1 MSNAYTVE
9 RLRLIEDDK
18 SRMVLQARGN
28 DADKDSD
35 HADADDAAGNTTK
48 IRGNITIDDVAV
60 EMTSC
65 GEANKHPGSTSNRN
79 AYVSLPLPL
88 SSSLVLSSP
97 QLSCRPPSSQQHPSR
112 PPQPRT
118 RQQQKSRR
126 QSFLQHINQSSSRRS
141 RILLR
146 QSSQSFHSLVRKSSN
161 LIDSINQHYL
171 PSSPS
176 GWSLFTLSL
185 ASLGLQYELHVQKTL
200 TASPIVFCQTSSG
213 SGQSSRSVLN
223 TKMDRLFRM
232 LSNNTSGVNNDDNVH
247 PSTPPVENDSVN
259 GGGILSRKVT
269 PSLIIGTRGIMS
281 SIAAYA
287 FGDYEASL
295 NSRGVKRVREVMK
308 MGADGALIV
317 LDWEIPI
324 NPPPLSSSSPDINF
338 KHSAQSPKEPC
349 SVTMPNSID
358 KPVVLL
364 VHGMNNDS
372 SFGYIRSMMRTATK
386 RGWIAV
392 CMNLRGQDGRHQ
404 VKNATPRGYNAGYT
418 GDLRGVV
425 QQIQH
430 RLKRKEDGK
439 SKRNQFNNTVM
450 DDHDDD
456 DMYIGGPI
464 FLLGYSLGANI
475 ITKYLG
481 EESLH
486 GTLPKSIG
494 GGAAM
499 GNPLHINSGS
509 IRFPWNMVL
518 GAGVKKSILQNFS
531 TYKRHHDPGFQSC
544 FTKALFSST
553 IGELDDTV
561 APYIIRN
568 DSHPPYTPR
577 IGFKDGKEYWWDS
590 SSHRYVAH
598 VSVPLLKISAQ
609 DDFLVFG
616 QFARKMNHCM
626 ENPNV
631 LVVKTRCGGHL
642 GWQESPPP
650 SKNGKRT
657 VSSLLRGSGSWS
669 DVAVADF
676 IEAVMQLRNE
686 DRRMDRSERMQPP
699 SPPRMLSKL

>member
-1 MSNAYTVE
+1 
-9 RLRLIEDDK
+9 
-18 SRMVLQARGN
+18 
-28 DADKDSD
+28 
-35 HADADDAAGNTTK
+35 
-48 IRGNITIDDVAV
+48 
-60 EMTSC
+60 
-65 GEANKHPGSTSNRN
+65 
-79 AYVSLPLPL
+79 
-88 SSSLVLSSP
+88 
-97 QLSCRPPSSQQHPSR
+97 
-112 PPQPRT
+112 
-118 RQQQKSRR
+118 
-126 QSFLQHINQSSSRRS
+126 
-141 RILLR
+141 
-146 QSSQSFHSLVRKSSN
+146 
-161 LIDSINQHYL
+161 
-171 PSSPS
+171 
-176 GWSLFTLSL
+176 
-185 ASLGLQYELHVQKTL
+185 
-200 TASPIVFCQTSSG
+200 
-213 SGQSSRSVLN
+213 
-223 TKMDRLFRM
+223 
-232 LSNNTSGVNNDDNVH
+232 
-247 PSTPPVENDSVN
+247 
-259 GGGILSRKVT
+259 
-269 PSLIIGTRGIMS
+269 
-281 SIAAYA
+281 
-287 FGDYEASL
+287 
-295 NSRGVKRVREVMK
+295 
-308 MGADGALIV
+308 
-317 LDWEIPI
+317 
-324 NPPPLSSSSPDINF
+324 
-338 KHSAQSPKEPC
+338 
-349 SVTMPNSID
+349 
-358 KPVVLL
+358 
-364 VHGMNNDS
+364 
-372 SFGYIRSMMRTATK
+372 MMRTATK

-486 GTLPKSIG
+486 GTLPKCIG
-494 GGAAM
+494 GGAGM

>member
-1 MSNAYTVE
+1 
-9 RLRLIEDDK
+9 
-18 SRMVLQARGN
+18 
-28 DADKDSD
+28 
-35 HADADDAAGNTTK
+35 
-48 IRGNITIDDVAV
+48 
-60 EMTSC
+60 
-65 GEANKHPGSTSNRN
+65 
-79 AYVSLPLPL
+79 
-88 SSSLVLSSP
+88 
-97 QLSCRPPSSQQHPSR
+97 
-112 PPQPRT
+112 
-118 RQQQKSRR
+118 
-126 QSFLQHINQSSSRRS
+126 
-141 RILLR
+141 
-146 QSSQSFHSLVRKSSN
+146 
-161 LIDSINQHYL
+161 
-171 PSSPS
+171 
-176 GWSLFTLSL
+176 
-185 ASLGLQYELHVQKTL
+185 
-200 TASPIVFCQTSSG
+200 
-213 SGQSSRSVLN
+213 
-223 TKMDRLFRM
+223 
-232 LSNNTSGVNNDDNVH
+232 
-247 PSTPPVENDSVN
+247 
-259 GGGILSRKVT
+259 
-269 PSLIIGTRGIMS
+269 
-281 SIAAYA
+281 
-287 FGDYEASL
+287 
-295 NSRGVKRVREVMK
+295 
-308 MGADGALIV
+308 
-317 LDWEIPI
+317 
-324 NPPPLSSSSPDINF
+324 
-338 KHSAQSPKEPC
+338 
-349 SVTMPNSID
+349 
-358 KPVVLL
+358 
-364 VHGMNNDS
+364 
-372 SFGYIRSMMRTATK
+372 
-386 RGWIAV
+386 
-392 CMNLRGQDGRHQ
+392 

-430 RLKRKEDGK
+430 RLKRKEEGK

-686 DRRMDRSERMQPP
+686 DRMMDRSERMQPP